1 MSDRKLKEVTIEGY
15 KSIQSLTISVNDVNV
30 LIGANGAGKSNFISA
45 FKFLRNIIQE
55 RLQISV
61 REAGGADTLL
71 FYGSKQTKNLSLSL
85 SFTYDRVYKIILTPS
100 VDDNLFFEGEY
111 CIPDS
116 GMGPDDMDRYLE
128 NFNPGGL
135 ESKLKYNSKAEDS
148 FLRPNQ
154 ELIYNT
160 LSTWRVYHFHDT
172 SESAGVKKY
181 GSLSDNHFLFED
193 ASNLAAFLYMLQRT
207 KEDYYNR
214 IIKTIRL
221 VIPFFSDFLLRP
233 NRLNP
238 DTIRL
243 EWTDKNSEKTF
254 SASSLSDGS
263 LRFICLATLLLQPV
277 LPGLILLDEPELGL
291 HPAAISILADLI
303 KKAATNTQVILS
315 TQSVNL
321 VNEFQPEDIIV
332 VNREGD
338 HTSFKRLDNESLKS
352 WMKDYSLGQLWESNV
367 IGGRP
372 PKRPT
377 QLSFH

>member
-1 MSDRKLKEVTIEGY
+1 MSEYKLKEVVIEGY
-15 KSIQSLTISVNDVNV
+15 KSIKHLQIPVNDINV

-61 REAGGADTLL
+61 REAGGADALL
-71 FYGSKQTKNLSLSL
+71 FYGNKHTKMITIGVDFSPNMYQASLQ
-85 SFTYDRVYKIILTPS
+85 PS
-100 VDDNLFFEGEY
+100 VDDSLFFNAEY
-111 CIPDS
+111 CYFRTPFKDA
-116 GMGPDDMDRYLE
+116 PYYE
-128 NFNPGGL
+128 NINNGGL
-135 ESKLKYNSKAEDS
+135 ETKLVEYNRTKKYGVGKHVYDV
-148 FLRPNQ
+148 
-154 ELIYNT
+154 

-207 KEDYYNR
+207 EEDYYNR
-214 IIKTIRL
+214 IIKTIQL
-221 VIPFFSDFLLRP
+221 IIPFFNNFLLRP
-233 NRLNP
+233 NPLNP
-238 DTIRL
+238 ETIRL
-243 EWTDKNSEKTF
+243 EWIDKNSDKTF

-263 LRFICLATLLLQPV
+263 LRFICLATLLLQPE
-277 LPGLILLDEPELGL
+277 LPRLILLDEPELGL

-303 KKAATNTQVILS
+303 KKAATKTQVILS

-332 VNREGD
+332 VDREGD
-338 HTSFKRLDNESLKS
+338 HTSFKRLDNERLKS

-372 PKRPT
+372 
-377 QLSFH
+377 